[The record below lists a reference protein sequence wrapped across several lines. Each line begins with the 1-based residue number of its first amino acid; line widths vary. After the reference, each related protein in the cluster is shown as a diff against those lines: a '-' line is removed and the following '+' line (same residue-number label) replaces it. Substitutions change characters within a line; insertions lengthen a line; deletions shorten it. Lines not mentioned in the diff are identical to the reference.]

1 MKVNVN
7 KDKLVMAITVGIA
20 CLSLMLVMFMQFK
33 VVKQTDITAIENMRE
48 SELRAELASW
58 KEKYDEIY
66 ERYIEVTTKLSEYK
80 NERESDEK
88 TAELLQTELAQ
99 LNQFLGKTNLEGEGI
114 TIEIIDNY
122 SDDSSDDVLIKK
134 VTEENLLIIVNDL
147 FAAGAEAISINDN
160 RIIAMSDIFSI
171 GSEGF
176 LQVNGERIVSPYSIK
191 VIGDSEYLSNSV
203 IGKGTELS
211 QLQELGHTVN
221 VTKSRRITINKYNG
235 TISTNYIK

>member
-1 MKVNVN
+1 MKINVN

-48 SELRAELASW
+48 SELRTELAGW
-58 KEKYDEIY
+58 KEKYNEIN
-66 ERYIEVTTKLSEYK
+66 ERYSEVLIKLSEYK

-88 TAELLQTELAQ
+88 TAQLLQTELEQ
-99 LNQFLGKTNLEGEGI
+99 LNQFLGKTDVEGEGI
-114 TIEIIDNY
+114 TIELVDNY
-122 SDDSSDDVLIKK
+122 TDDSSDDVLIKK
-134 VTEENLLIIVNDL
+134 ITEENLLIIVNDL
-147 FAAGAEAISINDN
+147 FAAGAEAVSINDN

-176 LQVNGERIVSPYSIK
+176 LQVNSQRIISPYTIK
-191 VIGDSEYLSNSV
+191 VIGNSEYLASSV
-203 IGKGTELS
+203 IGKDTELS

-221 VTKSRRITINKYNG
+221 VTKSRRIKINKYNG